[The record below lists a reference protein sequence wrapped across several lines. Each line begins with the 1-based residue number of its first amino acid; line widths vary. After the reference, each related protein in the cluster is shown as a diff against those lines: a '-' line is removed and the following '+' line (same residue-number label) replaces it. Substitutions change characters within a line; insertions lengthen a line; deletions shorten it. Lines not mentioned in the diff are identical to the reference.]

1 MEFGQVVKNCNQQTK
16 ISTPDT
22 LKLLYTGQGVTGIQ
36 DTLHFNNDTYRVSHE
51 RINATALSWSI

>member
-1 MEFGQVVKNCNQQTK
+1 MNNCNQQTE

-36 DTLHFNNDTYRVSHE
+36 DTLHFNNATYRVSHE
-51 RINATALSWSI
+51 RINTTALSWSA